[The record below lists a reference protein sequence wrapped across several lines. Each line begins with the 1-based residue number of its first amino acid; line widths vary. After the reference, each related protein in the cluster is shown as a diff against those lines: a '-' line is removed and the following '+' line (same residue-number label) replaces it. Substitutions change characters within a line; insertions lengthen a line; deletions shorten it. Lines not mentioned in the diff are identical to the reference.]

1 MQNIDAQKEKSGSRL
16 SNEDI
21 QRINQEVSKIE
32 IILTKTYEQK
42 VKIDTSAV
50 DNKEKMANHEL
61 ENKINRRQEEITRID

>member
-21 QRINQEVSKIE
+21 QRINQDVSKIE
-32 IILTKTYEQK
+32 MIFTKTYEQK

-50 DNKEKMANHEL
+50 DNKEKMTNHEL
-61 ENKINRRQEEITRID
+61 ENKINR

>member
-32 IILTKTYEQK
+32 VIFTKTYEQK